1 MKLLEPSDVER
12 IRAAIRAWG
21 KPAVV
26 ASRYDERTLMSQID
40 IWRRVTEMDWQP
52 NEQPKYEQDIVIR
65 YWIQMVLEAVSPT
78 ACERLQKLITPID
91 VRFQEKMRPQ
101 APTSYGKRPTLQER
115 SYFWETHTLLP
126 E

>member
-40 IWRRVTEMDWQP
+40 IWRRVTEMNWDAR
-52 NEQPKYEQDIVIR
+52 EKPKYEQDIVIR
-65 YWIQMVLEAVSPT
+65 YWIQVVLEAVNLT
-78 ACERLQKLITPID
+78 TRERLQRLVIPID
-91 VRFQEKMRPQ
+91 ARFQEKMRPQ
-101 APTSYGKRPTLQER
+101 APTSYGKRPSLRER